1 MIRPPELRDLAFPFE
16 TPPKELRGASL
27 DVTFWVRVDG
37 RVERY
42 EVQPVIT
49 DRDYARKFD
58 EVIRAFRF
66 TPARAPDGSRIAG
79 TTRVTF
85 TLPGKRQLV
94 SAVTSAIEP
103 DVQLPAASSTMLTAT
118 EVLMSRLFLRKSVQ
132 DCEND
137 IAERGG
143 LRRSLGKWHLTALG
157 VGATIGAGSSPPPA
171 PRSWAT
177 PSGPGAGPAIVLS
190 FLLTAV
196 TCGFAALCYAE
207 FASMVPI
214 SGSAYT
220 YAYASLGELVAW
232 IIGWDLIVEYAVGN
246 IGVAIGWS
254 GYFRELLTHFGLAL
268 PPWLATDFRSA
279 HMAAEAVAAGATD
292 ATNLYLASALT
303 TAPQIF
309 GFTFI
314 ANLPAFLIVACITC
328 ILVIGIRE
336 SATSNNAM
344 VILKVAII
352 LFFVRGGRHPDPA
365 RRTGPIRRLG
375 GFAPNGFAGISAG
388 AAIIFF
394 SYIGFDATST
404 AAEEA
409 KDPARDMP
417 FGIIMSLIIC
427 TVLYILVAAVMTGMA
442 PWPKLGTAEP
452 MITALALADGS
463 PGLIT
468 FSRFIVS
475 LGAVFAMTSVLL
487 VFQLGQPRI
496 FMSMSRD
503 GLLPPFFSRVHPRF
517 KTPYIGTIITGTLRG
532 HLRRLRQHRRSGRAD
547 QHRDAVRLRAGV
559 GGCDRAAEAEPDRPR
574 PFRAPWV
581 PLTPILAIVSCLY
594 LMLQLP
600 WLTWVRF
607 AIWLALG
614 LVIYFLYGIRHSRL
628 ARERGVR
635 RKRGRTLSALSS
647 G

>member
-1 MIRPPELRDLAFPFE
+1 
-16 TPPKELRGASL
+16 
-27 DVTFWVRVDG
+27 
-37 RVERY
+37 
-42 EVQPVIT
+42 
-49 DRDYARKFD
+49 
-58 EVIRAFRF
+58 
-66 TPARAPDGSRIAG
+66 
-79 TTRVTF
+79 
-85 TLPGKRQLV
+85 
-94 SAVTSAIEP
+94 
-103 DVQLPAASSTMLTAT
+103 
-118 EVLMSRLFLRKSVQ
+118 MSRLFLRKSVQ

-137 IAERGG
+137 IVERGG

-157 VGATIGAGSSPPPA
+157 VGATIGAGIF
-171 PRSWAT
+171 AT
-177 PSGPGAGPAIVLS
+177 TGTAIVGDAVRPGAGPAIVIS

-268 PPWLATDFRSA
+268 PPWLATDIRSA
-279 HMAAEAVAAGATD
+279 QLAAEAVAAGATD
-292 ATNLYLASALT
+292 ATSLYLASALT
-303 TAPQIF
+303 TAPHIL
-309 GFTFI
+309 GFNII
-314 ANLPAFLIVACITC
+314 ANLPAFLIVAGITC

-352 LFFVRGGRHPDPA
+352 LFFVAVCLTLIRPA
-365 RRTGPIRRLG
+365 NWTTPETG

-427 TVLYILVAAVMTGMA
+427 TVLYILVAGVMTGVA

-463 PGLIT
+463 PRLIT
-468 FSRFIVS
+468 VSRFIVS

-503 GLLPPFFSRVHPRF
+503 GLLPPLFSKVHPRF
-517 KTPYIGTIITGTLRG
+517 RTPYVGTIITGTFVGSFAAFANIAEVVELTNIG
-532 HLRRLRQHRRSGRAD
+532 TLFAFVLVSAGVIVLRR
-547 QHRDAVRLRAGV
+547 V
-559 GGCDRAAEAEPDRPR
+559 EPDRPR

-581 PLTPILAIVSCLY
+581 PLTPILAILSCLY

-600 WLTWVRF
+600 WVTWVRF
-607 AIWLALG
+607 ALWLAVG

-628 ARERGVR
+628 PRERGV
-635 RKRGRTLSALSS
+635 GR
-647 G
+647 